1 MTIKI
6 DKKIVGYKVVKEEA
20 KERQPVEGEPQAE
33 TGSEAQPEP
42 RMAVEKVEQKAAPKK
57 ESKPEAR
64 RQEAGGKVVHMHE
77 KVKRPEMLLGSTYK
91 IRTPLSEHALYV
103 TINDI
108 VLNQGTEHELRRP
121 FEIFI
126 NSKNMDHFQW
136 IVALTRIIS
145 AVFRKGGD
153 VTFLV
158 DELRS
163 VFDPRGGYFKKG
175 GKYMPS
181 LVAEIGDA
189 IESHLVSIG
198 LLKQEGPDKHQQK
211 LINEKRAQYE
221 STKNEGETQDE
232 QTGFPAGAN
241 LCIKCNTK
249 AVIMMDGCMTCLNCG
264 DSKCG

>member
-1 MTIKI
+1 MAIKI
-6 DKKIVGYKVVKEEA
+6 ENKITNYQVVKEEEEA
-20 KERQPVEGEPQAE
+20 AA
-33 TGSEAQPEP
+33 AQP
-42 RMAVEKVEQKAAPKK
+42 AA
-57 ESKPEAR
+57 EAPEAESNVI
-64 RQEAGGKVVHMHE
+64 QMHE
-77 KVKRPEMLLGSTYK
+77 KLERPEMLLGSTYK
-91 IRTPLSEHALYV
+91 VKTPLSEHALYV
-103 TINDI
+103 TINDVI
-108 VLNQGTEHELRRP
+108 LNPGTDHELRRP

-158 DELRS
+158 EELRS

-189 IESHLVSIG
+189 IECHLRMIG
-198 LLKQEGPDKHQQK
+198 LLKDEGLSDHQKQI
-211 LINEKRAQYE
+211 LAEKREQFE
-221 STKNEGETQDE
+221 SSNKQIEENKKGDN
-232 QTGFPAGAN
+232 GFPAGSQ
-241 LCIKCNTK
+241 LCGKCNTK
-249 AVIMMDGCMTCLNCG
+249 AVIKMDGCMTCLSCG